1 MQVEETPWRTPVFML
16 SPVLELFLGGVH
28 LKKFQSGDG
37 FSPSS
42 PNGSVTLFLLKNS
55 GSGSNEARATG
66 RERAQLTLSD
76 Q

>member
-1 MQVEETPWRTPVFML
+1 MQVEETPWRSPVLML
-16 SPVLELFLGGVH
+16 SLVLELFLGGVH

-42 PNGSVTLFLLKNS
+42 PNGSVLKNS
-55 GSGSNEARATG
+55 GSGSNEARATD